1 MSTSKTHGQS
11 NKITDCWITQQT
23 FLVLMNAF
31 FQLTPLLFLKRN
43 LTNNTNAYTC
53 IYKQQHTF
61 IMNRLSDFK
70 KTKVCVSHLW
80 IENNQYSWEWKKL
93 IELNG
98 DLKRKTS
105 PFKFLHVFNPIK
117 CAPNHDFY
125 FKPPPIFYM
134 YVYQLQQTAHNFFI
148 FVNQWLI
155 LPFH

>member
-70 KTKVCVSHLW
+70 KNKVCVSHLW
-80 IENNQYSWEWKKL
+80 IENNQYS
-93 IELNG
+93 
-98 DLKRKTS
+98 
-105 PFKFLHVFNPIK
+105 
-117 CAPNHDFY
+117 
-125 FKPPPIFYM
+125 
-134 YVYQLQQTAHNFFI
+134 
-148 FVNQWLI
+148 
-155 LPFH
+155 